1 MYLPAA
7 ALLALMAAPPAQA
20 YTITITAGTR
30 AIYLQVGDGTYT
42 GGNYNQGGTPGSNPT
57 INSVTVTVPAASVG
71 NGAVQAMT
79 SDSAASNSFID
90 GFAFCNLPAQ
100 VYIGG
105 WARSSGTANATLTI
119 TTPANLTNGTATIPF
134 SQISWTTSGNGDTT
148 VVIPAGTFAGGTQTL
163 TTIAPNTWK
172 EQCMTFRYANASVVA
187 AGTYTGRA
195 VYTLSLP

>member
-7 ALLALMAAPPAQA
+7 ALLALIVSTPAHA

-79 SDSAASNSFID
+79 SDSTASNSFID

-100 VYIGG
+100 VYIGD

-119 TTPANLTNGTATIPF
+119 TTPAKLTNGTATIPF
-134 SQISWTTSGNGDTT
+134 SQIIWTTSGNATR
-148 VVIPAGTFAGGTQTL
+148 P
-163 TTIAPNTWK
+163 
-172 EQCMTFRYANASVVA
+172 S
-187 AGTYTGRA
+187 
-195 VYTLSLP
+195 